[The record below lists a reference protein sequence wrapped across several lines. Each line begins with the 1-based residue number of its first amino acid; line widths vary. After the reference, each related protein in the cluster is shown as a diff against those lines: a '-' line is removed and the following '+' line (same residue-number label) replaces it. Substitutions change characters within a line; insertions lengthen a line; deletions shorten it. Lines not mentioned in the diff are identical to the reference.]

1 MNVKHLYKSYLS
13 LLLISSTVS
22 LLHLFL
28 WYYFLE
34 GPFSIYLYTWAILF
48 QCETLW
54 TFSVWGPGFFTSL
67 CVCTFVCV
75 WLHMY
80 IHVELRRQFLCWFST
95 STLFETRFLCCLLY
109 ELSEVAPRASA
120 DSPVCAFHLTLG
132 SRDNRW
138 EPLLPDLCG
147 LWGWNLGPFIF
158 VTNKWPTMPD
168 LVFGFLRQD
177 LTMQSKLT
185 WNSLHSPG

>member
-28 WYYFLE
+28 WYYYFE

-95 STLFETRFLCCLLY
+95 STLFETRFLCYFSIMEARLGGPWASGASP
-109 ELSEVAPRASA
+109 LSAP
-120 DSPVCAFHLTLG
+120 HLPRSHCQKHRGYKRLNSGIWLFRCVLG
-132 SRDNRW
+132 IQIQVVVIMW
-138 EPLLPDLCG
+138 
-147 LWGWNLGPFIF
+147 
-158 VTNKWPTMPD
+158 
-168 LVFGFLRQD
+168 
-177 LTMQSKLT
+177 
-185 WNSLHSPG
+185 